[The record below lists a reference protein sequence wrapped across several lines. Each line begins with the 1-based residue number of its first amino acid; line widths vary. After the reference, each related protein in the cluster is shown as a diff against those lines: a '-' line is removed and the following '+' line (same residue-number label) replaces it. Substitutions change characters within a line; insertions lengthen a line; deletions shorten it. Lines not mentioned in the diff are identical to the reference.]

1 MPSGL
6 PSGLPTEGLDCEVGL
21 RGLPAQTLW
30 LWVSPLATVA
40 GSLVSPLPER
50 ISELA
55 VCGSLFSRLPGA
67 TEGQLRALPALLEPH
82 RLASGH
88 PQTPLRHL
96 SRPGP
101 GAPSGRLVSN
111 PTRLPRARLATSC
124 LSALS
129 VL

>member
-1 MPSGL
+1 M
-6 PSGLPTEGLDCEVGL
+6 DL
-21 RGLPAQTLW
+21 RVSCVWQSVQQTALG
-30 LWVSPLATVA
+30 P
-40 GSLVSPLPER
+40 
-50 ISELA
+50 
-55 VCGSLFSRLPGA
+55 PGA

-111 PTRLPRARLATSC
+111 PARLPRARLATSC